1 MALPFDYQNQLV
13 FVPHRGD
20 SMQMR
25 SLMPVVGALTLAA
38 ALCGCSS
45 TPDAVL
51 KAQTAARSD
60 YDQTVANY
68 ENCIAARPS
77 NPRACERLRQ
87 NIEAYE

>member
-1 MALPFDYQNQLV
+1 
-13 FVPHRGD
+13 
-20 SMQMR
+20 MQMR
-25 SLMPVVGALTLAA
+25 SLMPVVSTLALAA

-51 KAQTAARSD
+51 NAQTAARSN
-60 YDQTVANY
+60 YDQSVANY

-87 NIEAYE
+87 IMEAYE